1 MGLSG
6 EQASMAFEGYNAYV
20 EMQLPFMTSP
30 TIVTQQHALEHQ
42 REKQN
47 YPCHQCNAV
56 FKILSLLKFHLQE
69 HSMGVLY
76 ECQFSDFVS
85 YGLKWN

>member
-6 EQASMAFEGYNAYV
+6 EQVSMAFEGYNAYV
-20 EMQLPFMTSP
+20 EMQLLTSP

-42 REKQN
+42 RENQN

-56 FKILSLLKFHLQE
+56 FKNLSLLKFHLQE
-69 HSMGVLY
+69 HSMGVLN
-76 ECQFSDFVS
+76 ECQFHI
-85 YGLKWN
+85 L

>member
-1 MGLSG
+1 MELSG
-6 EQASMAFEGYNAYV
+6 KQVKMALEGYNAYV
-20 EMQLPFMTSP
+20 DMQLHCMKSP
-30 TIVTQQHALEHQ
+30 TIVPQQQVQEHQ

-56 FKILSLLKFHLQE
+56 FKNLSVLKLHLQE

-76 ECQFSDFVS
+76 ECQFCYFVT
-85 YGLKWN
+85 Y